1 MTIKRALLSQEI
13 AKVKLFLEEN
23 GLKYDKDITE
33 TLYIEEDNE
42 PIASVSRSDYIIKCL
57 AVKSDKRGENLAGA
71 ILSEMLQNMRQEG
84 IDYYQVFTKSEYV
97 SVFESM
103 GFRMLAKTKRVAI
116 LEAGESR
123 IKETMIK
130 LKTRIEKHL
139 KASVND
145 KSIGAIVVNCNP
157 MTLGH
162 YQLILDSAVNHD
174 LLLVFVV
181 EEDQSLFSFE
191 ERVAFVENALKNQ
204 QKIMVLPSTKYMVSQ
219 LTFPSYFLKTIDES
233 EYEHAMLDA
242 IIFRDYFLH
251 DLNISKR
258 YIGSETETVMTA
270 YNSILK
276 TVLKDVI
283 VERKRF
289 MLNDVVI
296 SASLVRKLIFE
307 NRIEESLKYIP
318 KQNHEL
324 FLETV
329 KCKYDGYKQ
338 PNP

>member
-1 MTIKRALLSQEI
+1 MSMTIKRALLSQEI

-71 ILSEMLQNMRQEG
+71 VLSEMLQNMRQEG
-84 IDYYQVFTKSEYV
+84 INYYQVFTKSEYV

-191 ERVAFVENALKNQ
+191 ERVAF
-204 QKIMVLPSTKYMVSQ
+204 
-219 LTFPSYFLKTIDES
+219 FLK
-233 EYEHAMLDA
+233 
-242 IIFRDYFLH
+242 
-251 DLNISKR
+251 
-258 YIGSETETVMTA
+258 
-270 YNSILK
+270 
-276 TVLKDVI
+276 
-283 VERKRF
+283 
-289 MLNDVVI
+289 
-296 SASLVRKLIFE
+296 
-307 NRIEESLKYIP
+307 
-318 KQNHEL
+318 
-324 FLETV
+324 
-329 KCKYDGYKQ
+329 
-338 PNP
+338 